1 MFSLLTGGKS
11 LAILRYGKV
20 DIVPSAECVK
30 FSKLA
35 QVGFEK
41 NLQIC
46 TLGNGTDNCL
56 VSTAIS
62 NVFPYIFIFFDFL
75 EGMLF
80 DNINP
85 HNNKIRE
92 IRNLN
97 TKKNNSNKSEHRQG
111 RKFFSNCLAIY
122 AFFFF
127 NSSDDLRNLDNWQ
140 HKNVEKYTEQT
151 KNLREF
157 APFCTKGP

>member
-62 NVFPYIFIFFDFL
+62 NGFPHILIFFDFL
-75 EGMLF
+75 EGMF
-80 DNINP
+80 FNNINP

-97 TKKNNSNKSEHRQG
+97 TKKNKTLKKSEHRQG
-111 RKFFSNCLAIY
+111 RKFF
-122 AFFFF
+122 FPT
-127 NSSDDLRNLDNWQ
+127 
-140 HKNVEKYTEQT
+140 V
-151 KNLREF
+151 
-157 APFCTKGP
+157 